1 MTQRNIRGACLRS
14 VCGSSLALHLF
25 LFASCGGTPAY
36 KEDAPVDREQWEAR
50 SNMLLQPLCTD
61 SRVGCAELLV
71 EISPNYFKNIAQPV
85 IDSRFH
91 VEQKS
96 SKDGVD
102 EFVWTNK
109 IGGLEG
115 AIEITI
121 GATDE
126 ITEKGVVRG
135 KGTTFT
141 VVHQATV
148 RVHTKGRMQARLDV
162 TAVGKPIVMSSG
174 GKVRDLEAY
183 ELRNGALH
191 AP

>member
-1 MTQRNIRGACLRS
+1 MTHTNTTGSWLRASRGCS
-14 VCGSSLALHLF
+14 VALL
-25 LFASCGGTPAY
+25 LIAFAACGGAPVP
-36 KEDAPVDREQWEAR
+36 KEQSPVDREQWEAR
-50 SNMLLQPLCTD
+50 SHMLLQPLCTD

-71 EISPNYFKNIAQPV
+71 EISPNYFKNIAQPA
-85 IDSRFH
+85 IDTKFH
-91 VEQKS
+91 VEQRS

-109 IGGLEG
+109 IGGFEG

-141 VVHQATV
+141 VVHQATL

>member
-1 MTQRNIRGACLRS
+1 MRDDTTLRASSRSCRGGILALSLAGLGAC
-14 VCGSSLALHLF
+14 GGAPASSQQ
-25 LFASCGGTPAY
+25 SPA
-36 KEDAPVDREQWEAR
+36 EREQWEAR
-50 SNMLLQPLCTD
+50 SNLLLHPLCTD

-71 EISPNYFKNIAQPV
+71 EISPNYFKNIAQPA
-85 IDSRFH
+85 IDAKFH
-91 VEQKS
+91 VEQRS

-109 IGGLEG
+109 IGDVAG

-126 ITEKGVVRG
+126 ITEKGLVRG

-141 VVHQATV
+141 VVRQATL

-162 TAVGKPIVMSSG
+162 TAIGKPIVMSTG

>member
-1 MTQRNIRGACLRS
+1 MTDTNLPCAASR
-14 VCGSSLALHLF
+14 VPCGRIWSLSLL
-25 LFASCGGTPAY
+25 LLASCGGAPSA
-36 KEDAPVDREQWEAR
+36 KVQEPVDREQWEAR
-50 SNMLLQPLCTD
+50 SNMLLHPLCTD

-71 EISPNYFKNIAQPV
+71 EISPNYFKNIAQPAL
-85 IDSRFH
+85 DAKFH

-109 IGGLEG
+109 IGGFEG

-126 ITEKGVVRG
+126 LTDKGVVRG
-135 KGTTFT
+135 RGTTFT
-141 VVHQATV
+141 VVHQATL

-162 TAVGKPIVMSSG
+162 TATGKPIVMSTG